1 MSSWS
6 MAMRSLRRR
15 RLRTGLTVSGIVV
28 GIAMTFVLLSLVAGV
43 QGQTTTL
50 IRALGGADITV
61 SNSTTTGAGL
71 FGRTS
76 QFTGVA
82 PTLNESLTQS
92 ISQIP
97 GVYAVSPELTFSGS
111 VNGTRVT
118 ITGIDPATYSVVTS
132 GLNIVNGTSFSSEV
146 NEVVLGKSVADNLN
160 ATLGGL
166 VMVGPNS
173 SSEQPFT
180 VVGIFETGISFQELA
195 AYIPL
200 NYGQN
205 MTGQQGL
212 VTEILVKCVDPNDVS
227 AVASAITAAIPG
239 IRATSPTTLVQQASQ
254 LVNTLG
260 LFFAVIG
267 LVALFAGSLGVVN
280 TMIMS
285 VSERTREIG
294 TLKAM
299 GARDS
304 KILRIFL
311 TEGLLIG
318 LIGGTVGILIGA
330 LLSFLFPLFT
340 RGIFSA
346 SGGAGFGSRL
356 SGITVAP
363 AITPFNLALCF
374 SLGALVGVLAGLYP
388 AWRAARMRPV
398 EALRYA

>member
-1 MSSWS
+1 
-6 MAMRSLRRR
+6 
-15 RLRTGLTVSGIVV
+15 
-28 GIAMTFVLLSLVAGV
+28 
-43 QGQTTTL
+43 
-50 IRALGGADITV
+50 
-61 SNSTTTGAGL
+61 
-71 FGRTS
+71 
-76 QFTGVA
+76 
-82 PTLNESLTQS
+82 
-92 ISQIP
+92 
-97 GVYAVSPELTFSGS
+97 
-111 VNGTRVT
+111 
-118 ITGIDPATYSVVTS
+118 
-132 GLNIVNGTSFSSEV
+132 
-146 NEVVLGKSVADNLN
+146 
-160 ATLGGL
+160 
-166 VMVGPNS
+166 
-173 SSEQPFT
+173 
-180 VVGIFETGISFQELA
+180 
-195 AYIPL
+195 
-200 NYGQN
+200 
-205 MTGQQGL
+205 
-212 VTEILVKCVDPNDVS
+212 
-227 AVASAITAAIPG
+227 
-239 IRATSPTTLVQQASQ
+239 
-254 LVNTLG
+254 VNTLG

-356 SGITVAP
+356 SGVTLAP
-363 AITPFNLALCF
+363 AITPFNLSLCF

-388 AWRAARMRPV
+388 AWRASRMRPV